1 MASPHDLDPDGS
13 RLPIKLDGTSNGEYV
28 PLPLKSE

>member
-13 RLPIKLDGTSNGEYV
+13 RLPVKLDGTSNGEYV